1 MIAQSTFEQQLVES
15 LPIMR
20 AFARSLTGNATAAD
34 DLIQETM
41 VKAWEKQAQ
50 YADGTNLKAWL
61 FTILRNNFYSGCR
74 KRRREVEDPEGHHQA
89 SLVSPPAQ
97 LSHIEYKEFLVE
109 FAKLKSEHREA
120 LTLVGG
126 AGMSYEEA
134 AQVCGCAVG
143 TMKSRVSRVR
153 ATLSAG
159 ESG

>member
-1 MIAQSTFEQQLVES
+1 MIAQSTFEQQLVEL

-74 KRRREVEDPEGHHQA
+74 
-89 SLVSPPAQ
+89 
-97 LSHIEYKEFLVE
+97 
-109 FAKLKSEHREA
+109 
-120 LTLVGG
+120 
-126 AGMSYEEA
+126 
-134 AQVCGCAVG
+134 
-143 TMKSRVSRVR
+143 
-153 ATLSAG
+153 
-159 ESG
+159 